1 MLSLIESEN
10 PLTLGLMI
18 SRLSER
24 NLAALYDQCQAPVR
38 LHMALHGAEG
48 ITADGQTEIEGIVRF
63 NPPDLALISLGLCAV
78 VLAEHLVREN
88 SEHVAQVTEM
98 KYLGIDCVETFGP
111 VYLGESTGLE
121 DLEALLELCPIHLC
135 ALGSIF
141 EELSENVPV
150 CRILSEIA
158 YDQAD
163 RAEALL
169 AGEPMD
175 APQVTAP
182 PPSSN
187 VVPLDLFTAWRT
199 QKEPAE

>member
-1 MLSLIESEN
+1 
-10 PLTLGLMI
+10 MI

-24 NLAALYDQCQAPVR
+24 NLASLYEQCQAPMR

-48 ITADGQTEIEGIVRF
+48 LTETHVTEIEGIVRF

-78 VLAEHLVREN
+78 VLAEHLVRDG
-88 SEHVAQVTEM
+88 SEHVAQITEL
-98 KYLGIDCVETFGP
+98 KYLGIDSVETFGP
-111 VYLGESTGLE
+111 VYLGESTQLE

-141 EELSENVPV
+141 EELSDDVPV

-163 RAEALL
+163 RAESLL
-169 AGEPMD
+169 AGEPLD
-175 APQVTAP
+175 VPQPAALSTP
-182 PPSSN
+182 NTN
-187 VVPLDLFTAWRT
+187 VVPLDLFAAFRQ

>member
-1 MLSLIESEN
+1 
-10 PLTLGLMI
+10 MI

-24 NLAALYDQCQAPVR
+24 NLAALYEQCQAPVR
-38 LHMALHGAEG
+38 LHAALYSEAGLTPETH
-48 ITADGQTEIEGIVRF
+48 TEIEGIVRF

-78 VLAEHLVREN
+78 VMAEYLVREQ
-88 SEHVAQVTEM
+88 SEHVAQVTEL
-98 KYLGIDCVETFGP
+98 KYLGIDSVETFGP
-111 VYLGESTGLE
+111 VYLGDSTELE

-141 EELSENVPV
+141 EELSDDVPV

-163 RAEALL
+163 RAEAML
-169 AGEPMD
+169 AGEPLD
-175 APQVTAP
+175 TPQIVSAP
-182 PPSSN
+182 PAAASN
-187 VVPLDLFTAWRT
+187 VVALDLFTAWRT